1 MVVFRSSGL
10 IFSVYLWPA
19 VALTRVMVVFRSS
32 GLIFT
37 ASRPSSTASENYT
50 TKQHHVCYPSIH
62 STSALW
68 TRNFIVAGSAQE
80 RTCSGSAQERAC
92 SGSAQERTCSGS
104 AQERTCSGS
113 GPWIKRFEC
122 STLFSSSFFAPY
134 RSKHILEGATHYPLL
149 RFYSIFNYSI
159 HFNT

>member
-1 MVVFRSSGL
+1 MLVVFRSSCL
-10 IFSVYLWPA
+10 IFTAYLWPA

-80 RTCSGSAQERAC
+80 RTCSGSAQER
-92 SGSAQERTCSGS
+92 
-104 AQERTCSGS
+104 TCSGS
-113 GPWIKRFEC
+113 GPWIKRFEG
-122 STLFSSSFFAPY
+122 STLCSSSFFAPC